1 MRQLSALT
9 LVLVCAFTAAEAATP
24 SAQDILAGVRLQQ
37 ATQSVDLEGQLRQE
51 QLVVPFR
58 LTQNGPVIR
67 YNFTNPDEA
76 LQLRLGASDSR
87 LEEITSDGVDKIAGP
102 EFDQKVRG
110 TAITYADLSLKFLYW
125 PKARVLAE
133 DSIRTRRCWKLQLQ
147 APSRQSQY
155 SNVFLWVDQ
164 QGGALMRMDGYD
176 WNAKLAKRFEV
187 VSGQKIDGRWFLKQ
201 MRIEQFDPAD
211 GKVQARTYLEI
222 KK

>member
-1 MRQLSALT
+1 MRKLSVLL
-9 LVLVCAFTAAEAATP
+9 LVLVCVCHTEAAAP

-37 ATQSVDLEGQLRQE
+37 ATQSVDLEGQLRQD

-58 LTQNGPVIR
+58 LTQNGATIR
-67 YNFTNPDEA
+67 YTFTNPDEA
-76 LQLRLGASDSR
+76 LQLRLGDSDSR

-102 EFDQKVRG
+102 EFDQTVRG
-110 TAITYADLSLKFLYW
+110 TAITYADLALKFLYW
-125 PKARVLAE
+125 PKARVLGE
-133 DSIRTRRCWKLQLQ
+133 DSIRTRLCWKLQLQ
-147 APSRQSQY
+147 APSRKSQY

-187 VSGQKIDGRWFLKQ
+187 VSGQKIKGRWFLKQ
-201 MRIEQFDPAD
+201 MRIEQFDPAS